1 MVHWC
6 AKYLVRDFA
15 LVGSLAIQT
24 YSLTRLSFV
33 INIISVNGS
42 ESVGPVVPK
51 CRSTWQDLFNRY
63 ACACCVMSNGPQ
75 NPLGTERWVILST
88 KGTTSACSADTT
100 SERTRRAATNHGP
113 SQEKGK
119 VQRVM
124 GA

>member
-1 MVHWC
+1 M
-6 AKYLVRDFA
+6 YLVRGCA

-24 YSLTRLSFV
+24 YSLSRLSFA
-33 INIISVNGS
+33 IKIISVNGS
-42 ESVGPVVPK
+42 ESVDPVVQK

-63 ACACCVMSNGPQ
+63 PCACCIMSNGPQ
-75 NPLGTERWVILST
+75 DSLETERWVIMST
-88 KGTTSACSADTT
+88 KGASSACSADKLAT

-124 GA
+124 ET